1 MYQLS
6 SSATTTTLM
15 NLNST
20 LFTQGTI
27 DRILAL
33 TASVDKLVS
42 FDTVTPNAGGK
53 LPVSATSEVLLVATS
68 DTAQTTIVGGD
79 SAPVTIFQGKGGV
92 NARFEDARPTDL
104 PYTVPERIVVGT
116 NGTDKFVIADDR
128 NTQLSLGSGN
138 SVVSS
143 IGTSYDTIV
152 AGLGN
157 STIVGGNSGNAIVQ
171 LKGNASD
178 YKVTVQDGHAI
189 VTNLGTLKT
198 TDISKLQF
206 VQLDGGQA
214 LVFASDA
221 KEASVST
228 LYSAALGRTPDA
240 KGLEFWMD
248 AVRSGV
254 SLESIAQGF
263 LDSSEYKAKP
273 QLSDQQFLDG
283 LYLRTFNRAPDAEG
297 LAYWNNVL
305 DSGVSR
311 ASVLAG
317 FISVAGN
324 SLDGTGNYIEPVVV
338 GSVTI
343 VHNIV

>member
-1 MYQLS
+1 MYQLT

-15 NLNST
+15 NSSST

-33 TASVDKLVS
+33 TTALDNAVT
-42 FDTVTPNAGGK
+42 FDTVIPDMNGQ
-53 LPVSATSEVLLVATS
+53 LPVSSSSEVLLVASS
-68 DTAQTTIVGGD
+68 DTARTTIAAGP

-92 NARFEDARPTDL
+92 DARFEDARPTGL
-104 PYTVPERIVVGT
+104 PDTVPERIVIGST
-116 NGTDKFVIADDR
+116 GNDKFVIADDR
-128 NTQLSLGSGN
+128 NTQLTLGTGN
-138 SVVSS
+138 STVSS

-157 STIVGGNSGNAIVQ
+157 STIVGGTSGNAIVQ

-189 VTNLGTLKT
+189 VSNLGTLKT
-198 TDISKLQF
+198 TDISKIQY

-214 LVFASDA
+214 LVLASDA

-228 LYSAALGRTPDA
+228 LYSAALGRVADA

-248 AVRSGV
+248 AVRAGV

-273 QLSDQQFLDG
+273 QLTDQQFLDG
-283 LYLRTFNRAPDAEG
+283 LYLHTFNRAPDAEG
-297 LAYWNNVL
+297 LAWWTNVL

-338 GSVTI
+338 GSVTVVHGI
-343 VHNIV
+343 V

>member
-6 SSATTTTLM
+6 NSATTTTLM

-33 TASVDKLVS
+33 TASVDKSVS
-42 FDTVTPNAGGK
+42 FDTVTPDSKGA
-53 LPVSATSEVLLVATS
+53 LPVTASTEILLVASS
-68 DTAQTTIVGGD
+68 DTAQTTIVGGP

-92 NARFEDARPTDL
+92 NARFEDTRPTDL
-104 PYTVPERIVVGT
+104 PYTVTERIVVGT
-116 NGTDKFVIADDR
+116 TGNDKFVIADDR
-128 NTQLSLGSGN
+128 NTQLTLGTGN
-138 SVVSS
+138 SMASS

-157 STIVGGNSGNAIVQ
+157 STIVGGTSGNAIVQ

-178 YKVTVQDGHAI
+178 YKVTIQDGHAI

-198 TDISKLQF
+198 TDISKMQF
-206 VQLDGGQA
+206 VQLDGNQA
-214 LVFASDA
+214 LVFANDA

-228 LYSAALGRTPDA
+228 LYSAALGRLPDA

-263 LDSSEYKAKP
+263 LDSAEYKAKP
-273 QLSDQQFLDG
+273 QLTDQQFLDG
-283 LYLRTFNRAPDAEG
+283 LYLKTFNRAPDAEG
-297 LAYWNNVL
+297 LAYWTNVL
-305 DSGVSR
+305 DSGISR

-338 GSVTI
+338 GSVTV
-343 VHNIV
+343 VHNII